1 MHTSYGC
8 ENPSNLGRSHVCNNI
23 RMRLTLFAILPLA
36 ASLAAQTPQTANGIP
51 SSQPLSYNCYRTQH
65 PIKVD
70 GNLNDPAWQQAPW
83 TTDFVDIEG
92 AAKPSPRYR
101 TRAKILWDENYLY
114 IAAELEEPNLQAAL
128 TEHDSVIFKDNDFE
142 VFLKPAVLVPSDPA
156 NPSSEKQQSPGY
168 YEFEINAR
176 NTSWDLY
183 LNKPYLDNGKPD
195 NTWNI
200 PGLKTAVKLH
210 GTLNQSTD
218 KDRGWTVEIAF
229 PWSAYTSAN
238 KTGESPR
245 PSATPPTPGAQ
256 WRINFSRVEWVE
268 GHQQPGEHEANWVW
282 SPQGVINMHVPEK
295 WGYLNF
301 KDKK

>member
-1 MHTSYGC
+1 MPRLIPTLKQAAAAVLVTLTASAQAPSETAPKSYD
-8 ENPSNLGRSHVCNNI
+8 
-23 RMRLTLFAILPLA
+23 A
-36 ASLAAQTPQTANGIP
+36 
-51 SSQPLSYNCYRTQH
+51 YRTPK
-65 PIKVD
+65 PIKID
-70 GNLNDPAWQQAPW
+70 GNLNDPAWRLAPW

-92 AAKPSPRYR
+92 ASKPNPRYR

-142 VFLKPAVLVPSDPA
+142 VFLKAPVTIDGQP
-156 NPSSEKQQSPGY
+156 SPGY

-176 NTSWDLY
+176 NTSWDLF
-183 LNKPYLDNGKPD
+183 LDKPYNQGGKADNS
-195 NTWNI
+195 WNI
-200 PGLKTAVKLH
+200 PGLKTAVKLN

-229 PWSAYTSAN
+229 PWSAYNARL
-238 KTGESPR
+238 PV
-245 PSATPPTPGAQ
+245 TPPTPGSQ
-256 WRINFSRVEWVE
+256 WRINFSRVEWLN